1 MSVRNGILES
11 VTPTE
16 REAQLAEESSRALSV
31 YAQRTGMQTI
41 KVVPGGGSRTKEVT
55 IPATAFRL
63 LVKILEQMAQGHAVA
78 LTPVPI
84 ELTTTRFADAVG
96 SERCL
101 PSTLDC

>member
-1 MSVRNGILES
+1 MSVGNGILES

-31 YAQRTGMQTI
+31 YAQKTGRQTI

-63 LVKILEQMAQGHAVA
+63 LVNILEQMAQGHAVA
-78 LTPVPI
+78 LTPVPS
-84 ELTTTRFADAVG
+84 TTL
-96 SERCL
+96 SESLNC
-101 PSTLDC
+101 